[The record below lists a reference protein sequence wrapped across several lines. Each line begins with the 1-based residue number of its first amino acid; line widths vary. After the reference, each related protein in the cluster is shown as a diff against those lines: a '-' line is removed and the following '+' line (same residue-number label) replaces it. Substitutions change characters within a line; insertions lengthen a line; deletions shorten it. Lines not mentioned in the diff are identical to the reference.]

1 MENFLKNVDAA
12 FKLYNLFLTDQ
23 PSNLRHHFTRE
34 DNKDTSQLNR
44 RGRLLSLKSDN
55 DGDDDNE
62 DAQGEI
68 DSSSGR
74 RRKKSWRD
82 GESSARDEFL
92 RLVSFTSSS
101 SYRQQ
106 GKSSSSSSSG
116 RPTAITATT
125 ITDAVP
131 ATSKQG
137 AGKFFAARKQSSATG
152 SSDGDPASGSLL
164 LADDSTSSFLSSSP
178 SSPSSSSSSAL
189 LSSKL
194 KSIKYTSSFSSS
206 SLSNNEE
213 HHLIPS
219 SSTATLH
226 YLNENSSADKVE
238 GDSDSSIIRKISSS
252 TLSIHNHRFRQQPQA
267 EQEDERHYNEVFRF
281 GDPPADEYEDEVI
294 VDDNDVMEVENED
307 TSEVGRR
314 EGISNDDSNKIP
326 MQSTTSTKTT
336 KNNDNLLVSS
346 SRESTNYLKQRTPN
360 KSKLTNN
367 RQQQSHHHQVSPTIF
382 GGLNSSPA
390 DDGIVAE
397 LITNSKNNDGRGDKH
412 MVLVPTATATAFKSV
427 SSKRYPHSSQ
437 NGITISNNN
446 NKPVVVDDMVEEV
459 DQLMLGDDP
468 SIIISRDNLFGGT
481 SRISS
486 STSSNP
492 LNKNTN
498 ASLSASY
505 SASTTASTFGSGGG
519 KQRNPL
525 QIRRD
530 LSRLV
535 ASGTGRGL
543 NGGGN
548 GGGSSLVGDDEEPMP
563 NSKCLQIFMYTL
575 LL

>member
-206 SLSNNEE
+206 SSNNEE

-382 GGLNSSPA
+382 GGPNSSPA